1 LTENGRT
8 CKNILLMHPDLYH
21 LMKEALKEA
30 EKGLTRGEVPVGA
43 VLAGSDG
50 QIVAKAHNQPIA
62 LNDPT
67 AHAEILA
74 LRKAGLVLRN
84 YRLNNTILVVTVE
97 PCLMCMAAAI
107 NARIARLVF
116 GSDDPK
122 GGAAGSLYN
131 LASDNRLNH
140 RIEITSGIM
149 EKECRTLMQEFF
161 RIRREKA

>member
-1 LTENGRT
+1 
-8 CKNILLMHPDLYH
+8 MYPDPYH
-21 LMKEALKEA
+21 FMKEALKEA

-116 GSDDPK
+116 GTDDPK

>member
-1 LTENGRT
+1 M
-8 CKNILLMHPDLYH
+8 CKNILLMYPDLYH
-21 LMKEALKEA
+21 FMKEALKEA

-107 NARIARLVF
+107 NARVARLVF
-116 GSDDPK
+116 GTDDPK

>member
-1 LTENGRT
+1 
-8 CKNILLMHPDLYH
+8 MYPDPYH
-21 LMKEALKEA
+21 FMKEALKEA

-116 GSDDPK
+116 GTDDPK

-161 RIRREKA
+161 MIRREKA

>member
-1 LTENGRT
+1 
-8 CKNILLMHPDLYH
+8 MHPDLYH

-43 VLAGSDG
+43 VMAGSDG

-67 AHAEILA
+67 AHAEILV

-97 PCLMCMAAAI
+97 PCVMCMAAAI

-116 GSDDPK
+116 GTDDPK

>member
-1 LTENGRT
+1 
-8 CKNILLMHPDLYH
+8 MYPDLYR

-30 EKGLTRGEVPVGA
+30 ERGLTKGEVPVGA

-50 QIVAKAHNQPIA
+50 QIVARAHNQPIA

-74 LRKAGLVLRN
+74 LRKAAQVLRN

-107 NARIARLVF
+107 NARISRLAF
-116 GSDDPK
+116 GADDPK

-131 LASDNRLNH
+131 LASDDRLNH

-161 RIRREKA
+161 RIRRK

>member
-1 LTENGRT
+1 M
-8 CKNILLMHPDLYH
+8 CKNILSMYPDLYH

-30 EKGLTRGEVPVGA
+30 EKGLIKGEVPVGA

-50 QIVAKAHNQPIA
+50 RIVAKAHNQPIA

-107 NARIARLVF
+107 NARIPRLAF
-116 GSDDPK
+116 GADDPK

-140 RIEITSGIM
+140 RIEINSGIM

-161 RIRREKA
+161 RIRRKKA

>member
-1 LTENGRT
+1 M
-8 CKNILLMHPDLYH
+8 CKNVLLMYPDPYH
-21 LMKEALKEA
+21 FMKEALKEA

-116 GSDDPK
+116 GTDDPK

>member
-1 LTENGRT
+1 M
-8 CKNILLMHPDLYH
+8 CKYVLLMYPDLYH

-30 EKGLTRGEVPVGA
+30 ERGLTKGEVPVGA

-74 LRKAGLVLRN
+74 LRNAGSVLRN

-107 NARIARLVF
+107 SARIPRLAF
-116 GSDDPK
+116 GAYDPK

-131 LASDNRLNH
+131 LASDDRLNH
-140 RIEITSGIM
+140 RVEITSGIM

-161 RIRREKA
+161 RIRRK

>member
-1 LTENGRT
+1 
-8 CKNILLMHPDLYH
+8 MYPDLYR

-30 EKGLTRGEVPVGA
+30 ERGLTKGEVPVGA

-50 QIVAKAHNQPIA
+50 QIVARAHNQPIA

-74 LRKAGLVLRN
+74 LRKAAQVLRN

-107 NARIARLVF
+107 NARISRLAF
-116 GSDDPK
+116 GADDPK

-131 LASDNRLNH
+131 LASDDRLNH

-161 RIRREKA
+161 KIRRK